1 MHNPYRL
8 SKRGSIFMLQALKLE
23 IVFRVIVAYILNHA
37 IQAFLVVR
45 KESFL
50 YVIAKQ
56 VTEQTAEIL
65 MTRIRQ
71 E

>member
-1 MHNPYRL
+1 
-8 SKRGSIFMLQALKLE
+8 MLQALKLE

-37 IQAFLVVR
+37 IQAFLIVR
-45 KESFL
+45 KKSFL

>member
-1 MHNPYRL
+1 
-8 SKRGSIFMLQALKLE
+8 MLQALKLE

-45 KESFL
+45 KEPFL

-71 E
+71 K